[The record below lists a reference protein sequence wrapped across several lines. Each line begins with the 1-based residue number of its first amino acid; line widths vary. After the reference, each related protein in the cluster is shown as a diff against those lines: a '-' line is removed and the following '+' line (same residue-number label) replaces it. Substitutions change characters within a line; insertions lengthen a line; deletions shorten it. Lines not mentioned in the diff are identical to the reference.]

1 MTGEE
6 ILEMWEKDAGID
18 ETNLSRSVQ
27 VIPKLVTK
35 YYPLL
40 YRARRERSKTKLIR
54 KKMMAMKREFY
65 NNPTDEGYDKGW
77 VYPSRKIL
85 KNELN
90 DFVETDNDVLK
101 LELKLAECD
110 EVIELLKE
118 ILKQL
123 RDRNF
128 IVSNMIEDRKFMH
141 GG

>member
-1 MTGEE
+1 MNGDE
-6 ILEMWEKDAGID
+6 IIKMWEKDARID
-18 ETNLSRSVQ
+18 ETSLGRSVQ
-27 VIPKLVTK
+27 DIPNLVTK

-40 YRARRERSKTKLIR
+40 FKARRDRTKLKLVR
-54 KKMMAMKREFY
+54 KKLMAMKREFY
-65 NNPTDEGYDKGW
+65 NNPTDEDYDRGW

-85 KNELN
+85 KNELS

-101 LELKLAECD
+101 LELKLAELD
-110 EVIELLKE
+110 EIVDLLRE

-128 IVSNMIEDRKFMH
+128 IVSNMIEDRKFMN